1 MNVSLI
7 WAGVQLVLEG
17 LVGMTLLFSTAL
29 FIYGMEGVGL
39 ELGSF
44 AMLVYLVG
52 VNLIQFYI
60 DQFPTVMKALI
71 QFLFLQAMYYY
82 QRRFRM
88 Q

>member
-1 MNVSLI
+1 
-7 WAGVQLVLEG
+7 
-17 LVGMTLLFSTAL
+17 
-29 FIYGMEGVGL
+29 
-39 ELGSF
+39 
-44 AMLVYLVG
+44 MLVYLVG

-71 QFLFLQAMYYY
+71 QFMFLQAMYYY